1 MPLMKL
7 SKALLVSLA
16 MLLGFTRAG
25 ALTAGFTVT
34 PTSGCAPLLLT
45 FTNTT
50 VPMAGTTFAWAFGT
64 SSGTS
69 TLPNPSVYLTDPGTH
84 IITLTATN
92 GGATSTYTMSVT
104 VYPQPTVN
112 FTASDTTVCPNTPI
126 TFTST
131 TLGGVPGAVTCT
143 WNWGDGGGATG
154 SPATHSYGAPGNY
167 TVSLYATNSM
177 GCQNSLVKPA
187 HIHVSV
193 PPHAAFASSGGCNPP
208 VAVTFT
214 STGTVSAP
222 PATYAWTYGDGGT
235 GVGSPSTH
243 TYASTGGYSVK
254 LVVTDANGC
263 VDSAVATVPVATMT
277 PSFTGPDSVC
287 VYSTATFPNTSSPF
301 STCLWNYGDGGTSSG
316 ATGSH
321 SWSAPGTY
329 IVTLTTYNHPC
340 TTSVTRPIVVMPG
353 PTVDFA
359 INPIDPCPA
368 PVSVTYTGSS
378 SAAGTT
384 YNWVFGP
391 PTGAAIGNPVTYTYP
406 TNGIKTVTMIATNP
420 ANGCRDTVVKK
431 DTIYNLWYE
440 ADASPRC
447 GCVPLTVGFFG
458 SAWTSEPPAMGVH
471 PYPKAIASYSW
482 NFGDGS
488 TPGTGATPSHTYTAV
503 GIYIATVT
511 VTTENG
517 CTTTDT
523 VRIEVGKPPVVT
535 FSVPPVRVCYSA
547 HAGIVFTPH
556 IVDGPVDHWHW
567 IWGDGTENYIYD
579 TTVPPYPVTHTFVH
593 PGVFTVTL
601 IPTWRCCEGDPYVST
616 VVIIIDSPMAV
627 MEDSIYCSPRTRVK
641 FWNNSWGDDTH
652 LWIFGDGITST
663 ADDPVHDYP
672 SVGTYTVA
680 LATYNAASGCRDT
693 VRRVI
698 VLAGPVPNFV
708 ASATN
713 ICKGGSVIL
722 TSTTTSPAEVDS
734 FRWYMDGWTTIPGAT
749 NPTYT
754 RSFGP
759 LDTGFHSFTL
769 VIRNI
774 NGCRDTFTRTNYIH
788 VAGPAVGFTF
798 TPSIGCVP
806 LSVSFT
812 DASTAVST
820 TTIVSHFWRFGD
832 GATGTGS
839 TTSHTYVTPGIYT
852 IRHIVT
858 DSRGC
863 SDSTT
868 HTVTATKPVAAF
880 TATPTSTCVGTPIPF
895 TITSPSISTVATA
908 FWDFGDGSTSTSLTP
923 VHSYS
928 APGWYTVQLVITD
941 VNGCTDDT
949 IRTSF
954 IYISKPHAQFK
965 MSDSISVCPPLVV
978 NFTNL
983 SSGAVSYNWDLG
995 DGSSSVLVNPTNMY
1009 LSPGLYNVV
1018 LVVTDGLGCKDTA
1031 QRPVTIY
1038 GYAGAFTFTPDH
1050 GCVPQLVHFTAA
1062 LSNVPYITWDFSDG
1076 VTSSVSF
1083 TDTISHWYTVPGM
1096 YVPKLIL
1103 TDNTGCQSSS
1113 TGDTI
1118 FIDQITPKFTSF
1130 PSPVC
1135 VGVPF
1140 NLIDSSTTLW
1150 DPINTW
1156 EWTFDGTTSTTA
1168 SPSHTFFAPGSY
1180 PVTLKVKNSWGCEAT
1195 TAGNIVV
1202 EPPPVVTANADTV
1215 VCVGDP
1221 ATLYANGALTYTW
1234 QPPATLSCTTCNP
1247 TSATP
1252 TVETTYT
1259 VTGTD
1264 ARGCIDTAAVTVRLR
1279 THTTSRAW
1287 GDTAVCKGVSVQLFD
1302 TGGTSYLWLPPT
1314 GLNSNTISNPIANPH
1329 ETTLY
1334 TVIAQ
1339 LGSCV
1344 PDTQHVLLTIWPL
1357 PEVDAGPNQRVLAGS
1372 TAQLQAT
1379 GKNMAWWE
1387 WWPGETLSCTDC
1399 LNPVASMTT
1408 TTTYFIDV
1416 KSEHGCP
1423 AQDSVTIT
1431 LYCDN
1436 SMVFIPNA
1444 FTPNGDGQNDIF
1456 YPRGAGLKVIKTL
1469 RIYNRWGEL
1478 LFSREGIQLNDE
1490 SNGWDGSY
1498 KGNPAHTDVYVYI
1511 IEAICYTG
1519 DEVFIKGDVTIL
1531 K

>member
-1 MPLMKL
+1 LTCFVLL
-7 SKALLVSLA
+7 SA
-16 MLLGFTRAG
+16 FTNAS
-25 ALTAGFTVT
+25 ALTAGFTAST
-34 PTSGCAPLLLT
+34 ISGCAPLLVS

-50 VPMAGTTFAWAFGT
+50 TPMAGTTFSWTFGA

-69 TLPNPSVYLTDPGTH
+69 TLTNPSVYFTDDGPQVV
-84 IITLTATN
+84 TLTATN
-92 GGATSTYTMSVT
+92 GGVTSTYTMTIT
-104 VYPQPTVN
+104 VHPQPTVN

-131 TLGGVPGAVTCT
+131 TLGGVPGGVTCT
-143 WNWGDGGGATG
+143 WNWGDGGSATG
-154 SPATHSYGAPGNY
+154 SPATHSYSAPGNY

-193 PPHAAFASSGGCNPP
+193 PPHAAFVNSGGCNPP

-214 STGTVSAP
+214 STGTVSVL

-235 GVGSPSTH
+235 GAGTPSSH
-243 TYASTGGYSVK
+243 TYTSPGSYPVR

-263 VDSAVATVPVATMT
+263 IDSVTVPVTVATMST
-277 PSFTGPDSVC
+277 TFTGPDSVC
-287 VYSTATFPNTSSPF
+287 VYSTATFTNTSSPF
-301 STCLWNYGDGGTSSG
+301 ISCLWSYGDGGTSTG
-316 ATGSH
+316 ATGAH
-321 SWSAPGTY
+321 AWSAPGTY

-340 TTSVTRPIVVMPG
+340 TTSVTKPIVVMPG
-353 PTVDFA
+353 PTVDFT

-378 SAAGTT
+378 SASGTT
-384 YNWVFGP
+384 YNWLFGP
-391 PTGAAIGNPVTYTYP
+391 PTGAATGNPVTYTYP
-406 TNGIKTVTMIATNP
+406 TNGIKTVTMIAINP

-488 TPGTGATPSHTYTAV
+488 TPGTGATPSHTYTAA

-511 VTTENG
+511 ITTENG

-535 FSVPPVRVCYSA
+535 FSVPPTHICYGS

-579 TTVPPYPVTHTFVH
+579 TTVPPHPVTHTFVH

-616 VVIIIDSPMAV
+616 VVIIVDSPMAV
-627 MEDSIYCSPRTRVK
+627 MEDTIYCSPRTRVK
-641 FWNNSWGDDTH
+641 FWNYSWGDDTH
-652 LWIFGDGITST
+652 LWIFGDGTTST

-693 VRRVI
+693 VTRVI
-698 VLAGPVPNFV
+698 VLAGPVPDFV
-708 ASATN
+708 ASSTS
-713 ICKGGSVIL
+713 ICKGGSVTF
-722 TSTTTSPAEVDS
+722 TSTTTSPAEVSAYQWYADS
-734 FRWYMDGWTTIPGAT
+734 WTPISGAT

-754 RSFGP
+754 RLFSGVT
-759 LDTGFHSFTL
+759 DTGYHTIRL

-774 NGCRDTFTRTNYIH
+774 NGCYDTFTRANYIH
-788 VAGPAVGFTF
+788 VGGPAVDFTF
-798 TPSIGCVP
+798 TPSTGCVP
-806 LSVSFT
+806 LSVLFT

-820 TTIVSHFWRFGD
+820 TSLVSHTWRFGD
-832 GATGTGS
+832 GGTGTGA
-839 TTSHTYVTPGIYT
+839 TTSHTYVTPGYYT
-852 IRHIVT
+852 IWHIVT

-863 SDSTT
+863 KDSAND
-868 HTVTATKPVAAF
+868 HVTATKPVAAF

-895 TITSPSISTVATA
+895 TIISPSLGSVATA
-908 FWDFGDGSTSTSLTP
+908 FWDFGDGTTSSSLSP
-923 VHSYS
+923 VHTYTT
-928 APGWYTVQLVITD
+928 PGWYTVSLVITD

-965 MSDSISVCPPLVV
+965 MSDSISVCPPLLV

-983 SSGAVSYNWDLG
+983 SSGAVSYSWDLG
-995 DGSSSVLVNPTNMY
+995 DGSTSVFVNPTNMY

-1031 QRPVTIY
+1031 QRPVNIY

-1050 GCVPQLVHFTAA
+1050 GCVPQLVQFTAS

-1118 FIDQITPKFTSF
+1118 FIDQIMPKFTSF

-1140 NLIDSSTTLW
+1140 HLIDSSTTLW
-1150 DPINTW
+1150 DPVNSW
-1156 EWTFDGTTSTTA
+1156 EWTYDGNTSTTA
-1168 SPSHTFFAPGSY
+1168 SPSHTFFGPGSY
-1180 PVTLKVKNSWGCEAT
+1180 SVSLKVKNSWGCEAST
-1195 TAGNIVV
+1195 TGSIVV
-1202 EPPPVVTANADTV
+1202 EPPPVVTANSDTV

-1221 ATLYANGALTYTW
+1221 ATLYANGAITYTW
-1234 QPPATLSCTTCNP
+1234 EPPATLSCTTCNP
-1247 TSATP
+1247 TTATP
-1252 TVETTYT
+1252 ATETTYT

-1287 GDTAVCKGVSVQLFD
+1287 GDTAVCLGVSVQLFD

-1314 GLNSNTISNPIANPH
+1314 GLNSNTISNPVANPH

-1339 LGSCV
+1339 LGGCI
-1344 PDTQHVLLTIWPL
+1344 PDTQQVLLTIWPL
-1357 PEVDAGPNQRVLAGS
+1357 PSVDAGPNQRILAGS
-1372 TAQLQAT
+1372 TANLQAT

-1399 LNPVASMTT
+1399 LNPVASMSM

-1423 AQDSVTIT
+1423 ARDSVTIT